1 MGTIELWSWFK
12 EQILRVLDRYVP
24 VRQGGSD
31 QLREPWFTKK
41 IVSLV
46 KQKREA
52 DVTMRPDGSHEVME
66 SYRFVR
72 KDLKR
77 ELRRARR
84 VHEQTLAESTPEERA
99 QRIAKAVCKQSID
112 VKENWEQLKTHAS
125 NWQNKVEK
133 ALEKLQELQKA
144 LDDLES
150 HVITAEG
157 VHIDWQPVNDLFI
170 DALQDHMDKTT
181 D

>member
-1 MGTIELWSWFK
+1 MGNMLANGTS
-12 EQILRVLDRYVP
+12 
-24 VRQGGSD
+24 
-31 QLREPWFTKK
+31 QLRY
-41 IVSLV
+41 LV
-46 KQKREA
+46 
-52 DVTMRPDGSHEVME
+52 G
-66 SYRFVR
+66 
-72 KDLKR
+72 LK
-77 ELRRARR
+77 
-84 VHEQTLAESTPEERA
+84 ESTPEERA

-181 D
+181 QNW